1 MKGLIFPEV
10 EDQAPCV
17 WQRSFL
23 LCKSFFWAQRIFFM
37 LIFNSFSYPPSS
49 PSAHSLST
57 TSTTKVVKVH
67 LQMNQSFMARATE
80 KSLLRHVNNHD

>member
-1 MKGLIFPEV
+1 MCLAEKFSPLQKFFLGSTNIFHV
-10 EDQAPCV
+10 DFQ
-17 WQRSFL
+17 QFL
-23 LCKSFFWAQRIFFM
+23 LSSILPLCSF
-37 LIFNSFSYPPSS
+37 
-49 PSAHSLST
+49 ST